1 VRREA
6 GVSGPGAKQR
16 GCPRLPVELK
26 AVPEAATGC
35 TAPQGGSLTLPAR
48 QRQVSPLFQRPD
60 SCDLD
65 VAGRPRVDSRAMEIQ
80 PWHVLI
86 DLVVL
91 AVIVAIVVALVRVS
105 RGGRR

>member
-1 VRREA
+1 
-6 GVSGPGAKQR
+6 
-16 GCPRLPVELK
+16 
-26 AVPEAATGC
+26 
-35 TAPQGGSLTLPAR
+35 
-48 QRQVSPLFQRPD
+48 
-60 SCDLD
+60 
-65 VAGRPRVDSRAMEIQ
+65 MEIQ